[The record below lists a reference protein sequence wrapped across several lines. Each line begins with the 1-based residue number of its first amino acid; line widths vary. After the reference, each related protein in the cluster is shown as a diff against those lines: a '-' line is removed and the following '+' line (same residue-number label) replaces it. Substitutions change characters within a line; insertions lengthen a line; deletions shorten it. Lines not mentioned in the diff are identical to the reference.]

1 MKQSIFKVLS
11 MMTIII
17 TYNVSYA
24 HILTNVKEEGRFM
37 RNPIRLNG
45 GAFDYRSFTLQ
56 SRGKLSIVEG
66 DPNDEKAK
74 KIPFTVY
81 LKRNGEMFFVGQF
94 LVQKDVYEVEISDVL
109 AYAFGGDELI
119 LEPTRKEDRK
129 AKQIIPLKRL
139 EFWAINR
146 DGC

>member
-1 MKQSIFKVLS
+1 MKQSIYKFLFMV
-11 MMTIII
+11 TFII
-17 TYNVSYA
+17 TYNASYA
-24 HILTNVKEEGRFM
+24 HVPANEEGRFM
-37 RNPIRLNG
+37 KNPIRFNG

-74 KIPFTVY
+74 KIPFTIY
-81 LKRNGEMFFVGQF
+81 LKRKGEMFFVGQF

-139 EFWAINR
+139 EFWLINR

>member
-1 MKQSIFKVLS
+1 MKQHILKVLLLVATI
-11 MMTIII
+11 MTH
-17 TYNVSYA
+17 NALYA
-24 HILTNVKEEGRFM
+24 HVLITSEEGRFM
-37 RNPIRLNG
+37 KNPIRHNG
-45 GAFDYRSFTLQ
+45 SSFDYRSFTLQ
-56 SRGKLSIVEG
+56 SKGKLSLVKG

-94 LVQKDVYEVEISDVL
+94 LVQKDVYEVEISEVL

-129 AKQIIPLKRL
+129 AKQIIRLKRL
-139 EFWAINR
+139 EFWLINR

>member
-1 MKQSIFKVLS
+1 MKQSIFKVLLW
-11 MMTIII
+11 MTIII
-17 TYNVSYA
+17 THNASYA
-24 HILTNVKEEGRFM
+24 HTLASTGEEGRFM
-37 RNPIRLNG
+37 RNPIRFNG
-45 GAFDYRSFTLQ
+45 SSFDYRSFTLQ
-56 SRGKLSIVEG
+56 SKGKLSIVEG
-66 DPNDEKAK
+66 NPNDEKAK

-139 EFWAINR
+139 ELWLINR